1 MPILVLRLP
10 STALARFASEQNL
23 RREPTRPRKTLG
35 SLQNRTMLTQSR
47 KREYG
52 QSSSDG
58 EDDVPLMKRMRDNIV
73 VQAGPVSRSRSACST
88 TVNPGLGDSNQPT
101 TKDEVPIPSVSV
113 ITKSEERETY

>member
-1 MPILVLRLP
+1 MPVLVLRLP
-10 STALARFASEQNL
+10 STALARFASEQNP
-23 RREPTRPRKTLG
+23 RREPTRPRKILG

-52 QSSSDG
+52 QSSSDD

-88 TVNPGLGDSNQPT
+88 TVNPSLGDSNQPT
-101 TKDEVPIPSVSV
+101 TKDEVLIPSVSAV
-113 ITKSEERETY
+113 TNSKERETY

>member
-1 MPILVLRLP
+1 MPVLVLRLP
-10 STALARFASEQNL
+10 STALARFASEQNP
-23 RREPTRPRKTLG
+23 RREPTRPRKILG

-52 QSSSDG
+52 QSSSDD

-88 TVNPGLGDSNQPT
+88 TVNQPT
-101 TKDEVPIPSVSV
+101 TKDEVPIPSVSAV
-113 ITKSEERETY
+113 TNSKERETY